1 MIAPTESASKVELDR
16 FCDAMLSIREEIRA
30 IENGDMDRDDN
41 PLRNAPH
48 TMQKIGSDEWPHSY
62 PRSQAAWPPPWLRQS
77 KFWPA
82 VGRID
87 NTYGDRNLVC
97 SCPPM
102 SDYCEPE
109 N

>member
-1 MIAPTESASKVELDR
+1 
-16 FCDAMLSIREEIRA
+16 MLAIRGEIRA
-30 IENGDMDRDDN
+30 IENGDLDREDN

-48 TMQKIGSDEWPHSY
+48 TMQEIGRDDWNHAYS
-62 PRSQAAWPPPWLRQS
+62 RAQAAWPESRLRDS
-77 KFWPA
+77 KFWPV

-102 SDYCEPE
+102 TDYCDAQD
-109 N
+109 